1 MRMMNEKGVRVLQS
15 GFVFKDLRVTGTGS
29 SLQYQQTVSSVMT
42 APLRIGELFKK
53 GKERV
58 ILKNFEGVVKA
69 GELVVV
75 LGRPGSGCSTF
86 LKTGM
91 CCLLITIR
99 LNGS

>member
-1 MRMMNEKGVRVLQS
+1 MRMMNEKGVRVLKS

-91 CCLLITIR
+91 CR
-99 LNGS
+99 LFIIKRLK

>member
-1 MRMMNEKGVRVLQS
+1 MRMMNEKGVRMLKS
-15 GFVFKDLRVTGTGS
+15 GFVFKNLRVTGTGS
-29 SLQYQQTVSSVMT
+29 SLQYQHTVSSVMT

-86 LKTGM
+86 LKTGVYS
-91 CCLLITIR
+91 R
-99 LNGS
+99 LNIQRMDGN

>member
-1 MRMMNEKGVRVLQS
+1 MFARVAMRMMNEKGVRVLKS

-91 CCLLITIR
+91 YAR
-99 LNGS
+99 AQG

>member
-1 MRMMNEKGVRVLQS
+1 MRMMNEKGVRVLKS
-15 GFVFKDLRVTGTGS
+15 GFVFKNLRVTGTGS

-91 CCLLITIR
+91 CRLLIIKR
-99 LNGS
+99 SDGS